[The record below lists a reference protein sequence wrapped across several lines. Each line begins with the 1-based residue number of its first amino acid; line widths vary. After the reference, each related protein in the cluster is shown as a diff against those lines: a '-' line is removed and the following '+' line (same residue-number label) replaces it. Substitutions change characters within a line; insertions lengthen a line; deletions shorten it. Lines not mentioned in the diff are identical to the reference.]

1 MSKTETQTQPLSV
14 TPDALEVVLESR
26 ALEDN
31 PSETALKIMVTGATM
46 TDYKYALELIEI
58 KEADN
63 DDLIYTQGENGEL
76 SICVPS
82 ESVTPLKGASLD
94 IAKGTKGGL
103 VIKNP
108 NKPDPLFGVNLEL
121 DGDLAENVKTVLNT
135 AVNPAL
141 ESHGGYAELLG
152 IEDTKVYVIMGGG
165 CQGCAASAMTLKE
178 GIRTMLI
185 EAIPEITEVVDAT
198 DHSAGE
204 NPFYT

>member
-1 MSKTETQTQPLSV
+1 MNKAKTQIQPLTV
-14 TPDALEVVLESR
+14 TDEALQIVLDSR

-58 KEADN
+58 KEAEK
-63 DDLIYTQGENGEL
+63 DDLVYTQGENDEL
-76 SICVPS
+76 SICVPNDS
-82 ESVTPLKGASLD
+82 IEPLKGASLD
-94 IAKGTKGGL
+94 LAKGTKGGL

-108 NKPDPLFGVNLEL
+108 NKPDPMFGVNLEL
-121 DGDLAENVKTVLNT
+121 TGDLAENVKTVLNT

-152 IEDTKVYVIMGGG
+152 VEDTKVYVTMGGG
-165 CQGCAASAMTLKE
+165 CQGCAASAMTLKD

-185 EAIPEITEVVDAT
+185 ESLPEITEVIDAT